1 MNLGGE
7 DLAPSFCPDFA
18 AFRPRIVVV
27 ACVDGDFNIFNA
39 PILRIFEAV
48 SLAEQFTPW

>member
-7 DLAPSFCPDFA
+7 DKPSCWPDFA

-27 ACVDGDFNIFNA
+27 ACVEDDFN
-39 PILRIFEAV
+39 
-48 SLAEQFTPW
+48 